1 MAMKPLTEL
10 EYRTDGGVHHRI
22 RYERD
27 SSKSRVYRTVFE
39 QTGHGEW
46 RVLGVERLDE
56 LIVDD
61 EHRMPRHLTLAA
73 DDSPSEVPQP

>member
-1 MAMKPLTEL
+1 MKPLTEL
-10 EYRTDGGVHHRI
+10 EYRTDSGVRRRI

-27 SSKSRVYRTVFE
+27 SSKSRVYRTVE
-39 QTGHGEW
+39 EKTGHGEW

-56 LIVDD
+56 LVVDG

-73 DDSPSEVPQP
+73 SDSVSEVSQP